1 MHRCGNRAVAGM
13 ALMRAAVLTV
23 EQVDVDRDGTVTN
36 VQEKEFIGSREKIL
50 AGVCEYRNHLLIQQP
65 SMIEFRELFCDPLNE
80 LFLWHY
86 QMVAH
91 PQHWKVRLVH
101 ELESTGR

>member
-36 VQEKEFIGSREKIL
+36 VQEKEFIG
-50 AGVCEYRNHLLIQQP
+50 
-65 SMIEFRELFCDPLNE
+65 
-80 LFLWHY
+80 
-86 QMVAH
+86 
-91 PQHWKVRLVH
+91 
-101 ELESTGR
+101 

>member
-36 VQEKEFIGSREKIL
+36 VQEKSLLGREKKFL
-50 AGVCEYRNHLLIQQP
+50 PV
-65 SMIEFRELFCDPLNE
+65 FLN
-80 LFLWHY
+80 
-86 QMVAH
+86 
-91 PQHWKVRLVH
+91 
-101 ELESTGR
+101 TGTIC